1 MSETTKQGGPP
12 ATRHRYMQWVVAIV
26 VGVIL
31 SLMAFQRSTDPEPAR
46 QRAHEENV
54 VRAARLHLI
63 SYVSPGGELQLV
75 DPLAP
80 DRKVGKTYIWP
91 ADSGWEVSGYY
102 RRDPQD
108 PWHPFL
114 MSLDASSALTSL
126 AVKDS
131 NERLIGMSVQDP
143 NFSAVP

>member
-1 MSETTKQGGPP
+1 MSETTKQGRPP
-12 ATRHRYMQWVVAIV
+12 STKHRYMRWIVAIA
-26 VGVIL
+26 VGVML
-31 SLMAFQRSTDPEPAR
+31 SLLAFQRSTDPEPTR
-46 QRAHEENV
+46 QKAEQEAV
-54 VRAARLHLI
+54 VRGARLHLI
-63 SYVSPGGELQLV
+63 SYVLPGGELQLV

-91 ADSGWEVSGYY
+91 IDDGWEVSGYY
-102 RRDPQD
+102 RRDAQD

-114 MSLDASSALTSL
+114 MSLDSAAELTSL

-131 NERLIGMSVQDP
+131 NERLIGMSAQDL

>member
-1 MSETTKQGGPP
+1 ME
-12 ATRHRYMQWVVAIV
+12 
-26 VGVIL
+26 
-31 SLMAFQRSTDPEPAR
+31 
-46 QRAHEENV
+46 
-54 VRAARLHLI
+54 ARLHLV
-63 SYVSPGGELQLV
+63 SYVLPGGELQLV

-91 ADSGWEVSGYY
+91 VDDGWEVSGFY
-102 RRDPQD
+102 RRSAQD

-131 NERLIGMSVQDP
+131 NERLIGMSAQDP